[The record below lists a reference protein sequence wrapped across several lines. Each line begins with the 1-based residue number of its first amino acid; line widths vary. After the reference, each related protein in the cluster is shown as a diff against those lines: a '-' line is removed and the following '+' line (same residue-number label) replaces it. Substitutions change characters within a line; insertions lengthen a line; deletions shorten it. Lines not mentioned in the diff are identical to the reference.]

1 MFGVVK
7 NKLQV
12 KDDEKK
18 AFFRQLNLVAS
29 SSSDDDASEAEP
41 DQSLLNWVP
50 YKPISA
56 GLQKFFTLYQI
67 RNHGR

>member
-1 MFGVVK
+1 M
-7 NKLQV
+7 
-12 KDDEKK
+12 KDEEKK

-29 SSSDDDASEAEP
+29 SSSDEDTSEPEP
-41 DQSLLNWVP
+41 EQGLLNFVP
-50 YKPISA
+50 YKPIRA